1 MSQSM
6 YLATVQKLVLTF
18 NFVED
23 DAGVFWVKF
32 AKIWLSRL
40 FAEPAV
46 NAWQVATLG
55 WPLYPMVLPM
65 S

>member
-1 MSQSM
+1 MSYSVSVNVSSHRSK
-6 YLATVQKLVLTF
+6 TSLTF

-23 DAGVFWVKF
+23 DAGVFWVKL

-40 FAEPAV
+40 FAKPAV
-46 NAWQVATLG
+46 NALQVATLG
-55 WPLYPMVLPM
+55 WPLHPM